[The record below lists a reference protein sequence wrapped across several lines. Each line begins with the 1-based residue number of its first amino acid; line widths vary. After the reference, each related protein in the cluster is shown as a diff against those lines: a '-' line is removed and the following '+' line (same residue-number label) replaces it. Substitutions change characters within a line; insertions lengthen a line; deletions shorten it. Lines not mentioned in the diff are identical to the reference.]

1 MFFNLLCNEAFHHL
15 PFYSS
20 FTGHGL
26 INIFNRLAL
35 YLDLLPFWEDGMG
48 QLYGS
53 WFFTSISF
61 STPQSGLDLS
71 YSFLG
76 FELEAVFH

>member
-1 MFFNLLCNEAFHHL
+1 
-15 PFYSS
+15 YSS

-53 WFFTSISF
+53 WFFTSISSCFLHHNLVWTSNQFLRVSNGGGF
-61 STPQSGLDLS
+61 SIIRSSIVNRRRD
-71 YSFLG
+71 
-76 FELEAVFH
+76 